1 MATVNTDNYT
11 IGQIDLYFEASVNH
25 ASLLAT
31 KTSVST
37 GKGGAFRTATRNLGN
52 IVTSEFGS
60 DTTYVDHYIHSCGK
74 RVKDKVAANTFSLS
88 IPFTF
93 DEMNE
98 DNLQRFF
105 LASSLGTHKLAPLE
119 EPIKEGSAQLV
130 FRTDVGQDLTYFM
143 PKVQIRPDGPMSI
156 SDEEWWTGPMVL
168 EVLHYNTDHWAS
180 KQFGLLFASTINCV

>member
-1 MATVNTDNYT
+1 MATRDTDNYT

-25 ASLLAT
+25 ASLLEA
-31 KTSVST
+31 SAAVSA
-37 GKGGAFRTATRNLGN
+37 GMGGAFRTSGRNLGN

-60 DTTYVDHYIHSCGK
+60 DTTFVDHYIHSCGK

-105 LASSLGTHKLAPLE
+105 LASSLGTGKLAPLE

-130 FRTDVGQDLTYFM
+130 FRTDVGQDMTYFM
-143 PKVQIRPDGPMSI
+143 PKVQIRPDGPLSI

-168 EVLHYNTDHWAS
+168 EVLYYSTDHWAS
-180 KQFGLLFASTINCV
+180 KCYGLLLASTIDCT